1 MSEMFSSLPFGL
13 AYVGLFLGAMLR
25 ANTTYWIGRGIARG
39 AEHSRFK
46 HFLEGPIYER
56 AQRFTERWGIFA
68 VPLSFLTVGIQTAVN
83 ASAGMGRMSLKRYLP
98 AVTVGCLIWALIY
111 STVGMAVVLAWLE
124 LGWQWVVATAIVL
137 GIVTWAWIKYRR
149 RDG

>member
-1 MSEMFSSLPFGL
+1 MLPKHMHTRLALLTQGKQAYSLHTF
-13 AYVGLFLGAMLR
+13 
-25 ANTTYWIGRGIARG
+25 W
-39 AEHSRFK
+39 
-46 HFLEGPIYER
+46 PITR
-56 AQRFTERWGIFA
+56 IFA

-83 ASAGMGRMSLKRYLP
+83 ASAGISRMSLKRYLP

-124 LGWQWVVATAIVL
+124 LGWQWVVATAIVI

-149 RDG
+149 QDG

>member
-1 MSEMFSSLPFGL
+1 MSEMFSSLPFGI

-39 AEHSRFK
+39 TEHSRFK
-46 HFLEGPIYER
+46 HFMTGPIYER
-56 AQRFTERWGIFA
+56 AQRFMERWGIFA

-83 ASAGMGRMSLKRYLP
+83 ASAGVSRMSLKRYLP
-98 AVTVGCLIWALIY
+98 SVIAGCLIWALIY
-111 STVGMAVVLAWLE
+111 STVGMAVILAWLE
-124 LGWQWVVATAIVL
+124 VGWQWVVAGAIVV